1 MRKPKPPTPGS
12 VSATL
17 RYAGF
22 RAIGD
27 GDEGYEV
34 TWHAADSSP
43 AGGVRVKF
51 HDWTESWAGS
61 DALGLAAANEADAL
75 VKMAVAL
82 RHKGWQVAEPGGY
95 LIVWAHREVARA

>member
-1 MRKPKPPTPGS
+1 MRRPKPPTPGS

-17 RYAGF
+17 RHHGF

-34 TWHAADSSP
+34 QPVSDTPAD
-43 AGGVRVKF
+43 GVRVLF

-61 DALGLAAANEADAL
+61 NALEEAARNEAAAL
-75 VKMAVAL
+75 VKMAAAL
-82 RHKGWQVAEPGGY
+82 RRKGWQVAEPGGY
-95 LIVWAHREVARA
+95 LIVWGQLEVARA